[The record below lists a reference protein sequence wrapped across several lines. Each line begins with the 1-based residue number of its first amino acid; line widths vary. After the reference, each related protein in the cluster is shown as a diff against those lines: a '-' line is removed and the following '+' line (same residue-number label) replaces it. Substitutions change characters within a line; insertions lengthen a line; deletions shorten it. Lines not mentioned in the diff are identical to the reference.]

1 MGTSLSVKV
10 NGSWET
16 VDEPFINDNGT
27 WKTIHTIWVKHGG
40 TWRLAHKTGQ
50 GQYPIYTAQED
61 IMGNGSITIAE
72 HVRYM
77 KVVVIGSGGGG
88 GGGRATSGSWSDGH
102 ATCSGGVSDA
112 TNRVIDTALGG
123 PGGAGGAVQVML
135 EVNAGEVYSW
145 THSGAGTGG
154 PPSSSWHLAHNSG
167 YTVGSTMSGTGGT
180 SASGMTFTGANN
192 TVLTA
197 GGGGGGSGGTLT
209 LSAQCVGSGFYGQTV
224 STTTGATG
232 GAGQNSIAGDKIT
245 NVIANTPGGGVAGGA
260 GSFGGLTG
268 APGYFEVHQYRASKF

>member
-1 MGTSLSVKV
+1 MGTSLSVKI

-50 GQYPIYTAQED
+50 GQYPIYTSQED
-61 IMGNGSITIAE
+61 IMGSGSITIAE

-77 KVVVIGSGGGG
+77 KVVIVGSGGGG
-88 GGGRATSGSWSDGH
+88 GGGRKTSGSWSDGH
-102 ATCSGGVSDA
+102 ATCSGGVSD
-112 TNRVIDTALGG
+112 TNNRVIDTVYGG
-123 PGGAGGAVQVML
+123 PGGAGGVVQVML
-135 EVNAGEVYSW
+135 EVKYLEEYSW
-145 THSGAGTGG
+145 SWNTYGTGG
-154 PPSSSWHLAHNSG
+154 PSSSAWHLAHNSS

-180 SASGMTFTGANN
+180 SASGMTFTGSNN
-192 TVLTA
+192 TNITV

-209 LSAQCVGSGFYGQTV
+209 LSAQCSGSGAYGQTV

-245 NVIANTPGGGVAGGA
+245 NVIANTSGGGATGGA
-260 GSFGGLTG
+260 GGLAGSTG
-268 APGYFEVHQYRASKF
+268 SPGYFEVHQYRASKF